1 MSVYLV
7 VLFAAL
13 LHASWNAIVKG
24 GTDKL
29 LSTVLITSCG
39 ALLAA
44 MVLPFLPLPA
54 PAIWPFIT
62 ASVLLQVLYFALIAR
77 VYHLADMSQTYP
89 IMRGTAPLL
98 VALISLLWLDD
109 HLPYGALL
117 GIVLICLGIL
127 CMAFSQRRGTLTADQ
142 RRGLALALLNALV
155 IASYTLVDGL
165 GVRRS
170 GSAAAYTLWLF
181 LLTGVVLLG
190 WVLWV
195 RRADFQRYAV
205 RHWQLGVI
213 GSVGTLA
220 SYGLALWAMTLA
232 PVAVIAALRE
242 TSILFGVLIAGL
254 FLKEKLSPARVL
266 GAVIIVVGA
275 VVLRLA

>member
-29 LSTVLITSCG
+29 LSTVLLTGCG
-39 ALLAA
+39 AVMALLLLPWLAQPAA
-44 MVLPFLPLPA
+44 A
-54 PAIWPFIT
+54 SWPYLG
-62 ASVLLQVLYFALIAR
+62 ASVGLQVVYFILVAR

-98 VALISLLWLDD
+98 VALVSVGFLHE
-109 HLPYGALL
+109 HLPPLALL
-117 GIVLICLGIL
+117 GIGLICLGIL
-127 CMAFSQRRGTLTADQ
+127 AMAFSRRAVRPTPSQRL
-142 RRGLALALLNALV
+142 GLLLALLNAGV
-155 IASYTLVDGL
+155 IAAYTLVDGL

-170 GSAAAYTLWLF
+170 GAPAAYTLWLF
-181 LLTGVVLLG
+181 LLTGLVLIG
-190 WVLWV
+190 WVLLMR
-195 RRADFQRYAV
+195 RRAFVAYAATYWRMGIV
-205 RHWQLGVI
+205 SAL
-213 GSVGTLA
+213 GTLA

-254 FLKEKLSPARVL
+254 FLKERLSAARIV
-266 GAVIIVVGA
+266 GASIIVAGA

>member
-7 VLFAAL
+7 VLFAAA

-29 LSTVLITSCG
+29 LSTVLLTAWG
-39 ALLAA
+39 ALLAV
-44 MVLPFLPLPA
+44 VLLPWLPQPA
-54 PAIWPFIT
+54 PSSWPYLAVST
-62 ASVLLQVLYFALIAR
+62 VLQVAYFALVAR

-98 VALISLLWLDD
+98 VALVSVIWLDD
-109 HLPYGALL
+109 HLPHGALL
-117 GIVLICLGIL
+117 GIALICLGIL
-127 CMAFSQRRGTLTADQ
+127 CMALARHAGRRSANH
-142 RRGLALALLNALV
+142 RRGLLLALLNAGV
-155 IASYTLVDGL
+155 IAAYTLVDGL

-170 GSAAAYTLWLF
+170 GAPAAYTLWLF
-181 LLTGVVLLG
+181 LLTGVVMLG
-190 WVLWV
+190 WVLLA
-195 RRADFQRYAV
+195 RRAAFKAYGRQYWRSGLFAAF
-205 RHWQLGVI
+205 
-213 GSVGTLA
+213 GTLA

-266 GAVIIVVGA
+266 GAAIIVAGA